1 MSALAAVLVA
11 AGVLA
16 WAVALGRQALP
27 RPLRSPLWRG
37 TARELGRDA
46 ARGGRELV
54 RLHADRWPDPVARAA
69 SQALSRAAGQ
79 TKPRRAS
86 GSTSSCSS

>member
-27 RPLRSPLWRG
+27 RRLRSPLWRG

-54 RLHADRWPDPVARAA
+54 RLHPGRWPGRWPGP
-69 SQALSRAAGQ
+69 AGQ
-79 TKPRRAS
+79 AKPRRAS
-86 GSTSSCSS
+86 GSTSSRSS

>member
-1 MSALAAVLVA
+1 MSALAAVLVV

-54 RLHADRWPDPVARAA
+54 RLHSGRWPDRSP
-69 SQALSRAAGQ
+69 Q

-86 GSTSSCSS
+86 GSTSSRSS